1 MMYRTARLT
10 TIVLVG
16 IVLVG
21 APTPTHAEGSTEE
34 TAAVVATT
42 SWTAAFASAAG
53 AESVHVLAPYELR
66 HPPEYELAPT
76 DVQIVGEAAFVVF
89 AGYERMVER
98 LKDAVGEGPELIQ
111 ITTTYELDT
120 IRSSVRSIAAAMGT
134 EETAEQRITAIE
146 EFYADWR
153 EEIAQAGLS
162 ESRVICHMFQ
172 APLARE
178 LGLEVVGTFGPAPL
192 EATQIRSLSETEVD
206 FIIDNWHNDVGAPLT
221 ETMQDVPVVTFVN
234 FPGHEGT
241 RSLLDVLRY
250 NREVLQGAEL

>member
-1 MMYRTARLT
+1 
-10 TIVLVG
+10 VG
-16 IVLVG
+16 SV
-21 APTPTHAEGSTEE
+21 EETEE
-34 TAAVVATT
+34 VVATT

-53 AESVHVLAPYELR
+53 AESIHVLAPYELR
-66 HPPEYELAPT
+66 HPPEYELAPS
-76 DVQIVGEAAFVVF
+76 DVQRVGEASFVIF

-98 LKDAVGEGPELIQ
+98 LKDAVGDGPQLIQ

-120 IRSSVRSIAAAMGT
+120 IRSSVRRIASAIGT
-134 EETAEQRITAIE
+134 EEAAERRITEIE

-153 EEIAQAGLS
+153 AELVNAGLS

-172 APLARE
+172 APLAKE
-178 LGLEVVGTFGPAPL
+178 LGFEVVGTFGPAPL

-206 FIIDNWHNDVGAPLT
+206 FIIDNWHNDVGKPLT
-221 ETMQDVPVVTFVN
+221 ETMPDTPVVTFVN

-250 NREVLQGAEL
+250 NREEFGEAEL